1 MIPRITLGTQL
12 RRINRL
18 TLSAALGIVAVFV
31 AISSFSLGL
40 IALVDTSQGQAKVLA
55 ENVVAALAFDNAE
68 DARDLLRSLRN
79 SAEIREAILYRSDG
93 REFARYQAKGYI
105 GSTKLS
111 AANPELVIR
120 PSSLTL
126 SQSVSA
132 QPGVTGRLVL
142 TVALANLYRQTA
154 LQLAAAVIA
163 ALLALAASGRWL
175 NRLNVA
181 ILHPL
186 ADLIA
191 RMEQFSVDADYDVRA
206 TATRIVELDALGTG
220 FNAMVEQ
227 LKERDTG
234 LRQHRAHLEEE
245 VSFRTAELRVAKEA
259 AEAANRAKSQ
269 FLATMSHEIRT
280 PLNGVLGMNELL
292 VESSLTAQQFGWA
305 DAVRISGR
313 HLLVVINDI
322 LDFSKIESGQMELEA
337 VPFDLRDV
345 VEDALAMCGHAAA
358 SKGLEIAAQFDSSD
372 LFLLGDPF
380 RLRQVLVNLLGN
392 AIKFTER
399 GEVVVRVKQLE
410 HAGPAARMQLSV
422 QDTGI
427 GIAPQAQE
435 CIFDH
440 FSQADG
446 STTREHGGSGLGL
459 AICRR
464 LLGLMGGSIGVTSV
478 PGEGAT
484 FVVDVVFPRADR
496 PVRDARATADLVG
509 VRVLVVDDNQTN
521 REILRQQLS
530 GWGMQVSSAGDG
542 EQALTLLAQAVQTDA
557 AYQLA
562 VLDMHMPRMD
572 GLALARAMQRVPALA
587 HLPRVMLTSADTG
600 IDTQALQRAGI
611 SHHLSKPVRRA
622 DLLRLIKSA
631 LTAAVPDAACPVSP
645 ATSAGLQGNVLLVED
660 NLINQEVSRAMLE
673 KLGLKLQI
681 ANNGQE
687 AVARVREY
695 EFDLV
700 LMDCQMPVM
709 DGYEA
714 TMAIR
719 MLPDGRGSA
728 LPIVALTANAMQGD
742 RQKCLHAG
750 MDGFLAKPYSLLEL
764 RTTLRSWLP
773 ESDEPRSVA
782 AAAPIENA
790 PIADLPGGATALNEA
805 TLRSLQALDASGDGG
820 FASGLVG
827 DLLRAF
833 LGAAPAQWAKVEAA
847 VQAGDAEAL
856 RRAAHALKS
865 STGNLGAE
873 RLSAHYRELEAY
885 GSDGAVAAARA
896 ALPAVLHEHGR
907 VMQRMQELL
916 GEIA

>member
-40 IALVDTSQGQAKVLA
+40 IALVDTSQSQAKVLA
-55 ENVVAALAFDNAE
+55 ENVAAALAFD
-68 DARDLLRSLRN
+68 DAKAARELLRSLRN
-79 SAEIREAILYRSDG
+79 STEIRGAILYRSDG
-93 REFARYQAKGYI
+93 REFARYPVKGDI
-105 GSTKLS
+105 APTKLS
-111 AANPELVIR
+111 TANMDLLIR

-126 SQSVSA
+126 SQSVAA

-142 TVALANLYRQTA
+142 TVALADLYRQTA

-206 TATRIVELDALGTG
+206 AATRIVELDALGTG

-234 LRQHRAHLEEE
+234 LTEHRAHLEEE
-245 VSFRTAELRVAKEA
+245 VSLRTAELRVAKEA

-372 LFLLGDPF
+372 DFLLGDPF

-399 GEVVVRVKQLE
+399 GEVVVRVKRLE
-410 HAGPAARMQLSV
+410 HTGPGARMQLSV

-435 CIFDH
+435 RIFDH

-478 PGEGAT
+478 LGEGTT
-484 FVVDVVFPRADR
+484 FVVDLVLPPADR
-496 PVRDARATADLVG
+496 PLRDALATADLVG
-509 VRVLVVDDNQTN
+509 VRVLVVDDNRTN

-530 GWGMQVSSAGDG
+530 GWGMHVSSAAGG

-587 HLPRVMLTSADTG
+587 DLPRVMLTSADTG

-611 SHHLSKPVRRA
+611 SRHLSKPVRRA
-622 DLLRLIKSA
+622 DLLRLINSA
-631 LTAAVPDAACPVSP
+631 LNAAVPNAAGPVSSV
-645 ATSAGLQGNVLLVED
+645 TSAGLQGNVLLVED
-660 NLINQEVSRAMLE
+660 NFINQGVSQAMLG
-673 KLGLKLQI
+673 KLGLKSQI

-719 MLPDGRGSA
+719 ALPDGRGSV

-742 RQKCLHAG
+742 RQKCLSAG
-750 MDGFLAKPYSLLEL
+750 MDGFLAKPYTLLEL
-764 RTTLRSWLP
+764 RATLRSWLP
-773 ESDEPRSVA
+773 ESDEPGSVTA
-782 AAAPIENA
+782 ATSIENA
-790 PIADLPGGATALNEA
+790 PIADLPGGAPPVNET
-805 TLRSLQALDASGDGG
+805 TLRSLQALDESGDGG

-833 LGAAPAQWAKVEAA
+833 LGAAPAQWGKVEAA

-856 RRAAHALKS
+856 RRAAHGLKS

-873 RLSAHYRELEAY
+873 RLSAQYRELEGY

-907 VMQRMQELL
+907 VVQRMQELL